1 MFDSKGTV
9 SSRMIIFREGKI
21 ITKSGRREVQTT
33 SGGMVEPVGRGQPG
47 RSARIVGDGEIE
59 EKADVRD
66 W

>member
-1 MFDSKGTV
+1 M
-9 SSRMIIFREGKI
+9 
-21 ITKSGRREVQTT
+21 TKLGRREVQTT